1 MEEWS
6 KSRLLHHNPFKPRL
20 FIRVDYNNY
29 YWRLKMKKAIPK
41 KVKKKSTNSKNNE
54 KLYAAEEQGILK
66 EPKDSDELKTEMELG
81 EKDEDLDTEEGRVLQ
96 VDEDEIEPWEAGFV
110 GGESGIGQL
119 GKDALTGA
127 ALLHTDEIIETEIDG
142 KTYRFKNEEN
152 ANKFLKK
159 MKKKKG

>member
-1 MEEWS
+1 
-6 KSRLLHHNPFKPRL
+6 
-20 FIRVDYNNY
+20 
-29 YWRLKMKKAIPK
+29 MKKVTPQ
-41 KVKKKSTNSKNNE
+41 KVKKKSTNSKTKE

-110 GGESGIGQL
+110 EGESGIGQL

-127 ALLHTDEIIETEIDG
+127 ALLHTDEIIETELEG
-142 KTYRFKNEEN
+142 KVYRFKNEEN
-152 ANKFLKK
+152 ASKFLKK
-159 MKKKKG
+159 IKKKKKE